1 MSGPN
6 PPEPG
11 ASGSDLPD
19 QPGKHSAPEEPTQV
33 SGTDADG
40 ETEFYSQAY
49 SAPESEQFTSGP
61 YVPADV
67 ALYDYDDYEDD
78 DFDRRDLSKF
88 PGPRHN
94 GEPDDDDDD
103 SSKQPCH
110 VRSPNNRI
118 GRRPR
123 SGHR

>member
-67 ALYDYDDYEDD
+67 ALYDYDDYDPATELVDTAPPP
-78 DFDRRDLSKF
+78 RWPRDA
-88 PGPRHN
+88 
-94 GEPDDDDDD
+94 
-103 SSKQPCH
+103 
-110 VRSPNNRI
+110 
-118 GRRPR
+118 PR
-123 SGHR
+123 SRAR